1 MCDYKC
7 VRLISQAPILKFKLM
22 YSTKNA
28 ITMSLKDI
36 LGKLSD
42 YDIYAYYM
50 GKFQVGKLYN
60 SPLRSTDKIPSFA
73 VFLSRNHDLLFKDH
87 GSGQSGNAI
96 TFCKLISGVKT
107 REELEKEL
115 LKIIQ
120 NDKSYKILL
129 DIKGEEVSSIEFSTL
144 INDKLTHFSS
154 ITFIIGSSNG
164 VSENIKNFV
173 NQRISFGKITMPHG
187 LFRAVLL
194 EQIYRSFK
202 ILNNESYHK

>member
-1 MCDYKC
+1 MIKIICFGKLKENYLINAVNDYFERVNKYHK
-7 VRLISQAPILKFKLM
+7 ISILE
-22 YSTKNA
+22 
-28 ITMSLKDI
+28 LKDSENI
-36 LGKLSD
+36 ID
-42 YDIYAYYM
+42 
-50 GKFQVGKLYN
+50 
-60 SPLRSTDKIPSFA
+60 
-73 VFLSRNHDLLFKDH
+73 
-87 GSGQSGNAI
+87 
-96 TFCKLISGVKT
+96 
-107 REELEKEL
+107 EEKEL

-164 VSENIKNFV
+164 VSENIKSFV

>member
-1 MCDYKC
+1 MIKIICFGKLKENYLINAVNDYFERINKYHK
-7 VRLISQAPILKFKLM
+7 ISILE
-22 YSTKNA
+22 
-28 ITMSLKDI
+28 LKDSENI
-36 LGKLSD
+36 ID
-42 YDIYAYYM
+42 
-50 GKFQVGKLYN
+50 
-60 SPLRSTDKIPSFA
+60 
-73 VFLSRNHDLLFKDH
+73 
-87 GSGQSGNAI
+87 
-96 TFCKLISGVKT
+96 
-107 REELEKEL
+107 EEKEF

-173 NQRISFGKITMPHG
+173 NQRISFGKITMPQG

>member
-1 MCDYKC
+1 MIKIICFGKLKENYLVNAVNDYYERVNKYHK
-7 VRLISQAPILKFKLM
+7 ISILE
-22 YSTKNA
+22 
-28 ITMSLKDI
+28 LKDLENI
-36 LGKLSD
+36 ID
-42 YDIYAYYM
+42 
-50 GKFQVGKLYN
+50 
-60 SPLRSTDKIPSFA
+60 
-73 VFLSRNHDLLFKDH
+73 
-87 GSGQSGNAI
+87 
-96 TFCKLISGVKT
+96 
-107 REELEKEL
+107 EEKEL

-164 VSENIKNFV
+164 VSENIKNFM

>member
-1 MCDYKC
+1 MIKIICFGKLKENYLINAVNDYFERINKC
-7 VRLISQAPILKFKLM
+7 HKISILE
-22 YSTKNA
+22 
-28 ITMSLKDI
+28 LKDSENI
-36 LGKLSD
+36 ID
-42 YDIYAYYM
+42 
-50 GKFQVGKLYN
+50 
-60 SPLRSTDKIPSFA
+60 
-73 VFLSRNHDLLFKDH
+73 
-87 GSGQSGNAI
+87 
-96 TFCKLISGVKT
+96 
-107 REELEKEL
+107 EEKEL

-164 VSENIKNFV
+164 VSENIKNFM

>member
-1 MCDYKC
+1 MIKIICFGKLKENYLINAVNDYFERVNKYY
-7 VRLISQAPILKFKLM
+7 KL
-22 YSTKNA
+22 S
-28 ITMSLKDI
+28 IIELKD
-36 LGKLSD
+36 SD
-42 YDIYAYYM
+42 NIID
-50 GKFQVGKLYN
+50 
-60 SPLRSTDKIPSFA
+60 
-73 VFLSRNHDLLFKDH
+73 
-87 GSGQSGNAI
+87 
-96 TFCKLISGVKT
+96 
-107 REELEKEL
+107 EEKEL
-115 LKIIQ
+115 LKTIQ

-164 VSENIKNFV
+164 VSENIKNFM
-173 NQRISFGKITMPHG
+173 NQKISFGKITMPHG

>member
-1 MCDYKC
+1 MIKIICFGKLKENYLVNAVNDYFERVNKYH
-7 VRLISQAPILKFKLM
+7 KL
-22 YSTKNA
+22 S
-28 ITMSLKDI
+28 IIELKD
-36 LGKLSD
+36 SD
-42 YDIYAYYM
+42 NMND
-50 GKFQVGKLYN
+50 
-60 SPLRSTDKIPSFA
+60 
-73 VFLSRNHDLLFKDH
+73 
-87 GSGQSGNAI
+87 
-96 TFCKLISGVKT
+96 
-107 REELEKEL
+107 EEKEL
-115 LKIIQ
+115 LKTIQ

-164 VSENIKNFV
+164 VSKNIKNFV
-173 NQRISFGKITMPHG
+173 NQKISFGKITMPHG

>member
-1 MCDYKC
+1 MIKIICFGKLKENYLVNAVNDYFERINKYHK
-7 VRLISQAPILKFKLM
+7 ISILE
-22 YSTKNA
+22 
-28 ITMSLKDI
+28 LKDSENI
-36 LGKLSD
+36 FD
-42 YDIYAYYM
+42 
-50 GKFQVGKLYN
+50 
-60 SPLRSTDKIPSFA
+60 
-73 VFLSRNHDLLFKDH
+73 
-87 GSGQSGNAI
+87 
-96 TFCKLISGVKT
+96 
-107 REELEKEL
+107 EEKEL

-129 DIKGEEVSSIEFSTL
+129 DINGEEVSSIEFSTL

>member
-1 MCDYKC
+1 MIKIICFGKLKENYLINAVNDYFERIYKYHK
-7 VRLISQAPILKFKLM
+7 ISILE
-22 YSTKNA
+22 
-28 ITMSLKDI
+28 LKDSENI
-36 LGKLSD
+36 ID
-42 YDIYAYYM
+42 
-50 GKFQVGKLYN
+50 
-60 SPLRSTDKIPSFA
+60 
-73 VFLSRNHDLLFKDH
+73 
-87 GSGQSGNAI
+87 
-96 TFCKLISGVKT
+96 
-107 REELEKEL
+107 EEKEL
-115 LKIIQ
+115 LKTIQ

>member
-1 MCDYKC
+1 MIKIICFGKLKENYLINAVNDYYERINKYHK
-7 VRLISQAPILKFKLM
+7 ISILE
-22 YSTKNA
+22 
-28 ITMSLKDI
+28 LKDSENI
-36 LGKLSD
+36 ID
-42 YDIYAYYM
+42 
-50 GKFQVGKLYN
+50 
-60 SPLRSTDKIPSFA
+60 
-73 VFLSRNHDLLFKDH
+73 
-87 GSGQSGNAI
+87 
-96 TFCKLISGVKT
+96 
-107 REELEKEL
+107 EEKEF

>member
-1 MCDYKC
+1 MIKIICFGKLKENYLINSVNDYFERINKYHK
-7 VRLISQAPILKFKLM
+7 ISILE
-22 YSTKNA
+22 
-28 ITMSLKDI
+28 LKDSENI
-36 LGKLSD
+36 ID
-42 YDIYAYYM
+42 
-50 GKFQVGKLYN
+50 
-60 SPLRSTDKIPSFA
+60 
-73 VFLSRNHDLLFKDH
+73 
-87 GSGQSGNAI
+87 
-96 TFCKLISGVKT
+96 
-107 REELEKEL
+107 EEKEL

-164 VSENIKNFV
+164 VSENIKNFM

>member
-1 MCDYKC
+1 MIKIICFGKLKENYLINAVNDYYERINKYHK
-7 VRLISQAPILKFKLM
+7 ISILE
-22 YSTKNA
+22 
-28 ITMSLKDI
+28 LKDSENI
-36 LGKLSD
+36 ID
-42 YDIYAYYM
+42 
-50 GKFQVGKLYN
+50 
-60 SPLRSTDKIPSFA
+60 
-73 VFLSRNHDLLFKDH
+73 
-87 GSGQSGNAI
+87 
-96 TFCKLISGVKT
+96 
-107 REELEKEL
+107 EEKEL
-115 LKIIQ
+115 LKTIQ

-129 DIKGEEVSSIEFSTL
+129 DIKGEEVSSIEFSSL

-173 NQRISFGKITMPHG
+173 NQKISFGKITMPHG

>member
-1 MCDYKC
+1 MIKIICFGKLKENYLVNAVNDYFERVNKYHK
-7 VRLISQAPILKFKLM
+7 ISILE
-22 YSTKNA
+22 
-28 ITMSLKDI
+28 LKDSENI
-36 LGKLSD
+36 ID
-42 YDIYAYYM
+42 
-50 GKFQVGKLYN
+50 
-60 SPLRSTDKIPSFA
+60 
-73 VFLSRNHDLLFKDH
+73 
-87 GSGQSGNAI
+87 
-96 TFCKLISGVKT
+96 
-107 REELEKEL
+107 EEKEL

-129 DIKGEEVSSIEFSTL
+129 DINGEEVTSTKLSTL

-164 VSENIKNFV
+164 VSENIKNLM
-173 NQRISFGKITMPHG
+173 NQKISFGKITMPHG

>member
-1 MCDYKC
+1 MIKIICFGKLKEDY
-7 VRLISQAPILKFKLM
+7 LINAVNDYYERVNKYHKISILE
-22 YSTKNA
+22 
-28 ITMSLKDI
+28 LKDSENI
-36 LGKLSD
+36 ID
-42 YDIYAYYM
+42 
-50 GKFQVGKLYN
+50 
-60 SPLRSTDKIPSFA
+60 
-73 VFLSRNHDLLFKDH
+73 
-87 GSGQSGNAI
+87 
-96 TFCKLISGVKT
+96 
-107 REELEKEL
+107 EEKEL

-129 DIKGEEVSSIEFSTL
+129 DIKGEEFSTL

>member
-1 MCDYKC
+1 MIKIICFGKLKENYLVNAVNDYYERVNKYHK
-7 VRLISQAPILKFKLM
+7 ISILE
-22 YSTKNA
+22 
-28 ITMSLKDI
+28 LKDLDNI
-36 LGKLSD
+36 ID
-42 YDIYAYYM
+42 
-50 GKFQVGKLYN
+50 
-60 SPLRSTDKIPSFA
+60 
-73 VFLSRNHDLLFKDH
+73 
-87 GSGQSGNAI
+87 
-96 TFCKLISGVKT
+96 
-107 REELEKEL
+107 EEKEL
-115 LKIIQ
+115 LKTIQ

-164 VSENIKNFV
+164 VSENIKNFM
-173 NQRISFGKITMPHG
+173 NQKISFGKITMPHG

>member
-1 MCDYKC
+1 MIKIICFGKLKENYLINAVNDYFERINKYHK
-7 VRLISQAPILKFKLM
+7 ISILE
-22 YSTKNA
+22 
-28 ITMSLKDI
+28 LKDSENI
-36 LGKLSD
+36 FD
-42 YDIYAYYM
+42 
-50 GKFQVGKLYN
+50 
-60 SPLRSTDKIPSFA
+60 
-73 VFLSRNHDLLFKDH
+73 
-87 GSGQSGNAI
+87 
-96 TFCKLISGVKT
+96 
-107 REELEKEL
+107 EEKEL

-164 VSENIKNFV
+164 VSENIKNFM

>member
-1 MCDYKC
+1 MIKIICFGKLKENYLINAVNDYYERINKYHK
-7 VRLISQAPILKFKLM
+7 ISILE
-22 YSTKNA
+22 
-28 ITMSLKDI
+28 LKDSENI
-36 LGKLSD
+36 ID
-42 YDIYAYYM
+42 
-50 GKFQVGKLYN
+50 
-60 SPLRSTDKIPSFA
+60 
-73 VFLSRNHDLLFKDH
+73 
-87 GSGQSGNAI
+87 
-96 TFCKLISGVKT
+96 
-107 REELEKEL
+107 EEKEL
-115 LKIIQ
+115 LKTIQ

>member
-1 MCDYKC
+1 MIKIICFGKLKENYLINAVNDYFERINKYHK
-7 VRLISQAPILKFKLM
+7 ISILE
-22 YSTKNA
+22 
-28 ITMSLKDI
+28 LKDFENI
-36 LGKLSD
+36 FD
-42 YDIYAYYM
+42 
-50 GKFQVGKLYN
+50 
-60 SPLRSTDKIPSFA
+60 
-73 VFLSRNHDLLFKDH
+73 
-87 GSGQSGNAI
+87 
-96 TFCKLISGVKT
+96 
-107 REELEKEL
+107 EEKEL

-164 VSENIKNFV
+164 LSENIKNFV

>member
-1 MCDYKC
+1 MIKIICFGKLKENYLINAVNDYYERVNKYHK
-7 VRLISQAPILKFKLM
+7 ISILE
-22 YSTKNA
+22 
-28 ITMSLKDI
+28 LKDSENI
-36 LGKLSD
+36 FD
-42 YDIYAYYM
+42 
-50 GKFQVGKLYN
+50 
-60 SPLRSTDKIPSFA
+60 
-73 VFLSRNHDLLFKDH
+73 
-87 GSGQSGNAI
+87 
-96 TFCKLISGVKT
+96 
-107 REELEKEL
+107 EEKEL

>member
-1 MCDYKC
+1 MIKIICFGKLKENYLVNAVNDYYERVNKYHK
-7 VRLISQAPILKFKLM
+7 ISILE
-22 YSTKNA
+22 
-28 ITMSLKDI
+28 LKD
-36 LGKLSD
+36 SD
-42 YDIYAYYM
+42 NIID
-50 GKFQVGKLYN
+50 
-60 SPLRSTDKIPSFA
+60 
-73 VFLSRNHDLLFKDH
+73 
-87 GSGQSGNAI
+87 
-96 TFCKLISGVKT
+96 
-107 REELEKEL
+107 EEKEL
-115 LKIIQ
+115 LKTIQ

-164 VSENIKNFV
+164 VSENIKNFM
-173 NQRISFGKITMPHG
+173 NQKISFGKITMPHG

>member
-1 MCDYKC
+1 MIKIICFGKLKENYLINAVNDYYERVNKYHK
-7 VRLISQAPILKFKLM
+7 ISILE
-22 YSTKNA
+22 
-28 ITMSLKDI
+28 LKDLENI
-36 LGKLSD
+36 FD
-42 YDIYAYYM
+42 
-50 GKFQVGKLYN
+50 
-60 SPLRSTDKIPSFA
+60 
-73 VFLSRNHDLLFKDH
+73 
-87 GSGQSGNAI
+87 
-96 TFCKLISGVKT
+96 
-107 REELEKEL
+107 EEKEL

-129 DIKGEEVSSIEFSTL
+129 DINGEEVTSTKLSTL

-164 VSENIKNFV
+164 VSENIKNLM
-173 NQRISFGKITMPHG
+173 NQKISFGKITMPHG

>member
-1 MCDYKC
+1 MIKIICFGKLKENYLVNAVNDYFERINKYHK
-7 VRLISQAPILKFKLM
+7 ISIFE
-22 YSTKNA
+22 
-28 ITMSLKDI
+28 LKDSENI
-36 LGKLSD
+36 ID
-42 YDIYAYYM
+42 
-50 GKFQVGKLYN
+50 
-60 SPLRSTDKIPSFA
+60 
-73 VFLSRNHDLLFKDH
+73 
-87 GSGQSGNAI
+87 
-96 TFCKLISGVKT
+96 
-107 REELEKEL
+107 EEKEL

-129 DIKGEEVSSIEFSTL
+129 DINGEEVTSPKLSTL

-164 VSENIKNFV
+164 VSENIKNLM
-173 NQRISFGKITMPHG
+173 NQEISFGKITMPHG

>member
-1 MCDYKC
+1 MIKIICFGKLKENYLVNAVNDYFERVNKYH
-7 VRLISQAPILKFKLM
+7 KL
-22 YSTKNA
+22 S
-28 ITMSLKDI
+28 IIELKDSENI
-36 LGKLSD
+36 FD
-42 YDIYAYYM
+42 
-50 GKFQVGKLYN
+50 
-60 SPLRSTDKIPSFA
+60 
-73 VFLSRNHDLLFKDH
+73 
-87 GSGQSGNAI
+87 
-96 TFCKLISGVKT
+96 
-107 REELEKEL
+107 EEKEL

-164 VSENIKNFV
+164 VSENIKNFM
-173 NQRISFGKITMPHG
+173 NQKISFGKITMPHG

>member
-1 MCDYKC
+1 MIKIICFGKLKENYLINAVNDYYERVNKYHK
-7 VRLISQAPILKFKLM
+7 ISILE
-22 YSTKNA
+22 
-28 ITMSLKDI
+28 LKDSENI
-36 LGKLSD
+36 FD
-42 YDIYAYYM
+42 
-50 GKFQVGKLYN
+50 
-60 SPLRSTDKIPSFA
+60 
-73 VFLSRNHDLLFKDH
+73 
-87 GSGQSGNAI
+87 
-96 TFCKLISGVKT
+96 
-107 REELEKEL
+107 EEKEL

-173 NQRISFGKITMPHG
+173 NQKISFGKITMPHG

>member
-1 MCDYKC
+1 MIKIICFGKLKENYLVNAVNDYYERVNKYHK
-7 VRLISQAPILKFKLM
+7 ISILE
-22 YSTKNA
+22 
-28 ITMSLKDI
+28 LKDSENI
-36 LGKLSD
+36 ID
-42 YDIYAYYM
+42 
-50 GKFQVGKLYN
+50 
-60 SPLRSTDKIPSFA
+60 
-73 VFLSRNHDLLFKDH
+73 
-87 GSGQSGNAI
+87 
-96 TFCKLISGVKT
+96 
-107 REELEKEL
+107 EEKEF

-144 INDKLTHFSS
+144 INDKPTHFSS

>member
-1 MCDYKC
+1 MIKIICFGKLKENYLVNAVNDYYERVNKYHK
-7 VRLISQAPILKFKLM
+7 ISILE
-22 YSTKNA
+22 
-28 ITMSLKDI
+28 LKD
-36 LGKLSD
+36 S
-42 YDIYAYYM
+42 
-50 GKFQVGKLYN
+50 
-60 SPLRSTDKIPSFA
+60 
-73 VFLSRNHDLLFKDH
+73 
-87 GSGQSGNAI
+87 
-96 TFCKLISGVKT
+96 
-107 REELEKEL
+107 EKEF

>member
-1 MCDYKC
+1 MIKIICFGKLKENYLLNAVNDYYERVNKYHK
-7 VRLISQAPILKFKLM
+7 ISILE
-22 YSTKNA
+22 
-28 ITMSLKDI
+28 LKDSENI
-36 LGKLSD
+36 FD
-42 YDIYAYYM
+42 
-50 GKFQVGKLYN
+50 
-60 SPLRSTDKIPSFA
+60 
-73 VFLSRNHDLLFKDH
+73 
-87 GSGQSGNAI
+87 
-96 TFCKLISGVKT
+96 
-107 REELEKEL
+107 EEKEL
-115 LKIIQ
+115 LKTIQ

-164 VSENIKNFV
+164 VSENIKNFM

>member
-1 MCDYKC
+1 MIKIVCFGKLKENYLVNAVNDYFERVNKYH
-7 VRLISQAPILKFKLM
+7 KL
-22 YSTKNA
+22 S
-28 ITMSLKDI
+28 IIELKD
-36 LGKLSD
+36 SD
-42 YDIYAYYM
+42 NMND
-50 GKFQVGKLYN
+50 
-60 SPLRSTDKIPSFA
+60 
-73 VFLSRNHDLLFKDH
+73 
-87 GSGQSGNAI
+87 
-96 TFCKLISGVKT
+96 
-107 REELEKEL
+107 EEKEL
-115 LKIIQ
+115 LKVIQ

-129 DIKGEEVSSIEFSTL
+129 DIKGEEVSSTQFSIL

-164 VSENIKNFV
+164 VSENIKNFM

>member
-1 MCDYKC
+1 MIKIICFGKLKENYLINAVNDYFERINKYHK
-7 VRLISQAPILKFKLM
+7 ISILE
-22 YSTKNA
+22 
-28 ITMSLKDI
+28 LKDSENI
-36 LGKLSD
+36 FD
-42 YDIYAYYM
+42 
-50 GKFQVGKLYN
+50 
-60 SPLRSTDKIPSFA
+60 
-73 VFLSRNHDLLFKDH
+73 
-87 GSGQSGNAI
+87 
-96 TFCKLISGVKT
+96 
-107 REELEKEL
+107 EEKEL

-202 ILNNESYHK
+202 ILNNETYHK

>member
-1 MCDYKC
+1 MIKIICFGKLKENYLINAVNDYYERVNKYHK
-7 VRLISQAPILKFKLM
+7 ISILE
-22 YSTKNA
+22 
-28 ITMSLKDI
+28 LKDSENI
-36 LGKLSD
+36 ID
-42 YDIYAYYM
+42 
-50 GKFQVGKLYN
+50 
-60 SPLRSTDKIPSFA
+60 
-73 VFLSRNHDLLFKDH
+73 
-87 GSGQSGNAI
+87 
-96 TFCKLISGVKT
+96 
-107 REELEKEL
+107 EEKEL

-129 DIKGEEVSSIEFSTL
+129 DINGEEVSSIEFSTL

>member
-1 MCDYKC
+1 MIKIICFGKLKENYLINAVNDYFERINKYHK
-7 VRLISQAPILKFKLM
+7 ISILE
-22 YSTKNA
+22 
-28 ITMSLKDI
+28 LKDSENI
-36 LGKLSD
+36 ID
-42 YDIYAYYM
+42 
-50 GKFQVGKLYN
+50 
-60 SPLRSTDKIPSFA
+60 
-73 VFLSRNHDLLFKDH
+73 
-87 GSGQSGNAI
+87 
-96 TFCKLISGVKT
+96 
-107 REELEKEL
+107 EEKEF
-115 LKIIQ
+115 LKTIQ

-129 DIKGEEVSSIEFSTL
+129 DIKGEEVSSIEFSSL

>member
-1 MCDYKC
+1 MIKIICFGKLKENYLVNAVNDYYERVNKYHK
-7 VRLISQAPILKFKLM
+7 ISILE
-22 YSTKNA
+22 
-28 ITMSLKDI
+28 LKDSENI
-36 LGKLSD
+36 ID
-42 YDIYAYYM
+42 
-50 GKFQVGKLYN
+50 
-60 SPLRSTDKIPSFA
+60 
-73 VFLSRNHDLLFKDH
+73 
-87 GSGQSGNAI
+87 
-96 TFCKLISGVKT
+96 
-107 REELEKEL
+107 EEKEL

-164 VSENIKNFV
+164 VSENIRNFV